1 MFEKSFQSRASP
13 GETVKNI
20 RTDVQAPT
28 PSYGLRGVEDAG
40 GAGGEGGLS
49 ALALHAPWAMFPAN
63 THSLSNSGNRRR
75 RKVKLH
81 ENDSN
86 GCDFFS
92 RERKQPPHTLRR
104 VHPFGSNLAAALKTQ
119 WAVGNRSPLITISRT
134 HFFFA
139 LVWPLMICKVPACI
153 CT

>member
-20 RTDVQAPT
+20 RTDVRAPT

-63 THSLSNSGNRRR
+63 THSLSNSGNIGGG
-75 RKVKLH
+75 K
-81 ENDSN
+81 
-86 GCDFFS
+86 
-92 RERKQPPHTLRR
+92 
-104 VHPFGSNLAAALKTQ
+104 
-119 WAVGNRSPLITISRT
+119 
-134 HFFFA
+134 
-139 LVWPLMICKVPACI
+139 
-153 CT
+153 